1 MEVRIVVCGVFQ
13 LELEQVLEEIKA
25 EWASAGEFK
34 VTYIAPALH
43 VDLDKLKDGI
53 TKALDVVAEEKIVL
67 FFGSMCHPD
76 LGEFTEKYHVISPQP
91 RNCIELF
98 IAKERQKELEA
109 SLRIFYLTPGYLKN
123 WQDIFRQGLGWDEI
137 DARQNFGFYDK
148 ILLLDTG
155 VSEFNDEDI
164 LEFFEYTQVP
174 IEIVS
179 IDLLVFKEHV
189 AETLKKALAKK
200 ASIDISLIA

>member
-67 FFGSMCHPD
+67 FFGS
-76 LGEFTEKYHVISPQP
+76 Y
-91 RNCIELF
+91 
-98 IAKERQKELEA
+98 
-109 SLRIFYLTPGYLKN
+109 
-123 WQDIFRQGLGWDEI
+123 
-137 DARQNFGFYDK
+137 
-148 ILLLDTG
+148 
-155 VSEFNDEDI
+155 
-164 LEFFEYTQVP
+164 VP
-174 IEIVS
+174 S
-179 IDLLVFKEHV
+179 
-189 AETLKKALAKK
+189 
-200 ASIDISLIA
+200 